1 MAHNPNE
8 RLIVQIIN
16 NRVFW
21 ITDMKTLDQAM
32 EIYPPDVLFVDAPG
46 YVTTDWGYDPSKEG
60 DERFTEP
67 VAPDGFYFDREAN
80 VMWPNEMK
88 EVLRKAEY
96 TKKQDENKAKLAAW
110 LDANPIEWKDGKKYG
125 IDFDS
130 QSEISLNLQQYQLQ
144 VQIRENQLKQ
154 IENAN
159 KAKSDAEQQKADAQ
173 AVWDA
178 ATAETERRA
187 ALTEEEAAAE
197 QAARDE
203 YWASMN
209 PPAIETPP
217 DALGDGTEEGPIEV
231 EDGGAVALADNVEP
245 EVIDGVAEVIDPST
259 TLDPD
264 ATVGVNMNGDVVAVD
279 KDGNVMTNNPPQVP
293 EVVVD
298 PDDPYGLKMK
308 NDPFEGLIDPETI
321 EIPEVPEIE
330 LIKPVLQWHAIK
342 EACVD
347 WNVDDLTELAAQI
360 TTKVYPALNLMNCFK
375 EQIYAFET
383 VEEVR
388 AFNPDYRVLDPSDE
402 PPMPPEWLPGESPE
416 EIAAAEAAKKAEEEA
431 AAAEQERSEETSDQ
445 PAAE

>member
-1 MAHNPNE
+1 MARNPDE

-46 YVTTDWGYDPSKEG
+46 YVTTEWGYDPSKEG

-67 VAPDGFYFDREAN
+67 VAPEGFYFDREAN
-80 VMWPNEMK
+80 VMRPNEMK

-144 VQIRENQLKQ
+144 VQIRDNQLKQ
-154 IENAN
+154 IENAQ
-159 KAKSDAEQQKADAQ
+159 KAKADAEQQKTDAQ
-173 AVWDA
+173 SIWDA

-187 ALTEEEAAAE
+187 GLTEEEAAAE
-197 QAARDE
+197 QAKRDE
-203 YWASMN
+203 YYASL
-209 PPAIETPP
+209 PQVTPEPAAI
-217 DALGDGTEEGPIEV
+217 GDGSDTIQV
-231 EDGGAVALADNVEP
+231 EDGGTVEAEATP
-245 EVIDGVAEVIDPST
+245 EVVDATTEIVDPST

-264 ATVGVNMNGDVVAVD
+264 ASVGVNLNGDVVAVD
-279 KDGNVMTNNPPQVP
+279 KDGNVINNNAPAPVP

-308 NDPFEGLIDPETI
+308 NDPFEGLTDPETI
-321 EIPEVPEIE
+321 IIPEVPEIE

-347 WNVDDLTELAAQI
+347 WNVEDLTELAAQI

-375 EQIYAFET
+375 EQIYGFET

-431 AAAEQERSEETSDQ
+431 AAAEGSEETSG
-445 PAAE
+445 EE